1 MIKYISIIKDSDK
14 GLFRY
19 MKKYSNN
26 FSLLSRAITPKP
38 GIKDQ
43 FYRSQKDKKKS
54 VSFQWNEKKREREK
68 INLAEGVF
76 IVVLEQ
82 WGKKRK
88 VDRLKAGRAKEIKL
102 TFVHSFSEHAKTLN
116 WLREDRT
123 GNKLM

>member
-26 FSLLSRAITPKP
+26 FSLLSRTITPKP

>member
-1 MIKYISIIKDSDK
+1 M
-14 GLFRY
+14 
-19 MKKYSNN
+19 
-26 FSLLSRAITPKP
+26 
-38 GIKDQ
+38 
-43 FYRSQKDKKKS
+43 
-54 VSFQWNEKKREREK
+54 
-68 INLAEGVF
+68 
-76 IVVLEQ
+76 VLEQ

>member
-26 FSLLSRAITPKP
+26 FSLLSRTITPKP

-68 INLAEGVF
+68 INLAKGVF

>member
-14 GLFRY
+14 GLFCY

-26 FSLLSRAITPKP
+26 FSLLSRTITPKP

>member
-26 FSLLSRAITPKP
+26 FSLLSRTIIPKP

>member
-26 FSLLSRAITPKP
+26 FSLLSRTITPKP

-54 VSFQWNEKKREREK
+54 ISFQWNEKKREREK

>member
-26 FSLLSRAITPKP
+26 FSLLSRTITPKP

-68 INLAEGVF
+68 INLVEGVF